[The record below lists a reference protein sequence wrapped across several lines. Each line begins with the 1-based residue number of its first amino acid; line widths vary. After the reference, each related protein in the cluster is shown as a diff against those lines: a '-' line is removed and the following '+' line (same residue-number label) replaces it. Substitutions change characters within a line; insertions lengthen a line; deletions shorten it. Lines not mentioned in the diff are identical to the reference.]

1 MKRPFLSVIIP
12 AHNEER
18 HIGLCL
24 NALRANRGSFEVIVV
39 NDGSSDKTRE
49 IAEKSGI
56 VKKLVNFEEGHSA
69 SFARNAGS
77 KHAKGGYLV
86 FIDADQIVEK
96 NFVYKLEKH
105 LKQTNTDGSD
115 FLVLSY
121 KPETF
126 IQKAW
131 SAYRKA
137 YQTMGFVHIVR
148 TSVFM
153 KLKFDE
159 KIFYHEERDF
169 RNRFDAAGLKYSGP
183 VNAFVYHIDPEGVEE
198 FTRQRKWQ
206 GRMAGIGYFIPC
218 IIPPLIL
225 VPSIKVFIK
234 SKDLKNS
241 IRWLA
246 LDILGRYISLYHR
259 LKNNKKI

>member
-24 NALRANRGSFEVIVV
+24 SALRANRGSFEVIVV
-39 NDGSSDKTRE
+39 NDGSNDRTFE
-49 IAEKSGI
+49 IAKKSGI
-56 VKKLVNFEEGHSA
+56 AKKIVDFSEGHSA

-77 KHAKGGYLV
+77 KKASGEYLV

-96 NFVYKLEKH
+96 NFVDKLEKY
-105 LKQTNTDGSD
+105 LKKTNTDGSD
-115 FLVLSY
+115 FLVFSY

-126 IQKAW
+126 IQKGW

-137 YQTMGFVHIVR
+137 YPTMGFVHVVR
-148 TSVFM
+148 ANAF
-153 KLKFDE
+153 KRLKFNE

-183 VNAFVYHIDPEGVEE
+183 VNALVYHVDPEGKEE

-206 GRMAGIGYFIPC
+206 GRMAGIQYFAPC
-218 IIPPLIL
+218 LLPPLIL
-225 VPSIKVFIK
+225 FPSAKVLIK
-234 SKDLKNS
+234 SKDIKNS
-241 IRWLA
+241 VRWLA
-246 LDILGRYISLYHR
+246 LDLFGRYISLYHR
-259 LKNNKKI
+259 LTNNKKR